1 VSPNDVST
9 GPTTSGLRQVLYI
22 SRAAAAVTDPDVKKI
37 LFASRRNNRRK
48 DITGCLLFSGRHF
61 VQVLEGDRAALS
73 ELIAQIAADPRHDNV
88 QVVVDHQVKMRRYPN
103 WSMGILYKL
112 EVVDR
117 IEAILAGAD
126 CSSDIAFELMSDVN
140 PDSVMG
146 AL

>member
-1 VSPNDVST
+1 M
-9 GPTTSGLRQVLYI
+9 
-22 SRAAAAVTDPDVKKI
+22 
-37 LFASRRNNRRK
+37 
-48 DITGCLLFSGRHF
+48 
-61 VQVLEGDRAALS
+61 QVLEGDRAALS